1 MFAAQF
7 VDALRVCAPFVSL
20 KGWAKVRLFFRVFFE
35 DASIG
40 GDDVFS
46 TVLVSSGG
54 LLLQLL
60 HKIGAKFSFRLAEA
74 VIIAAL
80 GVLRAR

>member
-1 MFAAQF
+1 MAQF
-7 VDALRVCAPFVSL
+7 ADALRVCAPFVCL
-20 KGWAKVRLFFRVFFE
+20 KGWAKARLFVRVVLE

-46 TVLVSSGG
+46 SVLVSNGG

-60 HKIGAKFSFRLAEA
+60 DKTGAKFSVLLGDG